1 LPIRLFTPG
10 HGQIMDTFICHGLSW
25 LLYKYSFE
33 GEVLPLNQRYLFIL
47 YEKPD
52 WQELVDLLLIDLQKI
67 LNQYQNI
74 ETLIGE
80 RRKLGRTSR
89 TREEILELL
98 RELTNT
104 PGGRLYMA
112 LETQGGPNA
121 RAALN
126 KVKEALKEIE
136 TLDPDL
142 SQIYTEDHALRYGE
156 GRRSLASAS
165 KRVVKIKAE
174 KVKTFTAP
182 LPIIGSAGK
191 YATLLYGY
199 RADAVK
205 VCPWDLALS
214 WLGLCN
220 SAAVI
225 REGRGEGVTIIV
237 LRPAIRARIS
247 EVGLS
252 QYFSV
257 GAQTANILPLAAA
270 VAATLSKVG
279 EVRGFEVEEEELKKL
294 LEASALEGIKPARWS
309 VIAYRFEQ
317 QQPGRPYAIRRISEY
332 PAFRLLRFIKEA
344 RNEGVNL
351 ARIMDE
357 LIRRGDVDVL
367 ELMAESIIYG
377 DLNGFA
383 GSVRAA
389 FSSLS
394 SGDVDRSRLL
404 DERLAK
410 VAVNVLSS

>member
-1 LPIRLFTPG
+1 
-10 HGQIMDTFICHGLSW
+10 MDTFICHGLSW
-25 LLYKYSFE
+25 LLRGSKGTIF
-33 GEVLPLNQRYLFIL
+33 PLNQRYLIEL
-47 YEKPD
+47 DKKPD
-52 WQELVDLLLIDLQKI
+52 WQELVDFLLTNLQQI
-67 LNQYQNI
+67 LNRYQDI
-74 ETLIGE
+74 EALINE
-80 RRKLGRTSR
+80 RRKLGRASGR
-89 TREEILELL
+89 REEILDLL
-98 RELTNT
+98 RGYTNT
-104 PGGRLYMA
+104 PGGRLHMA
-112 LETQGGPNA
+112 LETQGAANA

-136 TLDPDL
+136 NLDPDL
-142 SQIYTEDHALRYGE
+142 SRVYTEDHALRYGE
-156 GRRSLASAS
+156 GRRSLSSAS
-165 KRVVKIKAE
+165 KRTVRVKAE

-182 LPIIGSAGK
+182 LPVIGSAGK
-191 YATLLYGY
+191 YATSLYGY
-199 RADAVK
+199 RPDAVK

-214 WLGLCN
+214 WLGLCV

-225 REGRGEGVTIIV
+225 REGRGEGVTIIT
-237 LRPAIRARIS
+237 LRPALRVRIS
-247 EVGLS
+247 EIRLS
-252 QYFSV
+252 QFFSM
-257 GAQTANILPLAAA
+257 GAQMANTLPLAAA
-270 VAATLSKVG
+270 VVSSLSKVG
-279 EVRGFEVEEEELKKL
+279 GIRSFETEDEVK
-294 LEASALEGIKPARWS
+294 ASALEKIEPARWS

-317 QQPGRPYAIRRISEY
+317 QQPRRPYAIRRISEY

-383 GSVRAA
+383 SSVRAA